1 MAKVNRNYCKPDADM
16 KPVYAPTA
24 FRYNGVDYWHPE
36 KDDFALVG
44 YLPLSQDYPVDPAP
58 DGQHWKRTGKIERDG
73 DGYKWVYVL
82 VDNPS
87 PAPRVFSKINLE
99 AAVFKRGLLA
109 TLDAFVDA
117 QTITNE
123 MGDTMPLRRAYN
135 TAQTFR
141 EDHPLFAPYLA
152 AAKKALGV
160 DDETADA
167 ILAEAVATEG

>member
-1 MAKVNRNYCKPDADM
+1 
-16 KPVYAPTA
+16 
-24 FRYNGVDYWHPE
+24 
-36 KDDFALVG
+36 
-44 YLPLSQDYPVDPAP
+44 
-58 DGQHWKRTGKIERDG
+58 
-73 DGYKWVYVL
+73 
-82 VDNPS
+82 
-87 PAPRVFSKINLE
+87 VFSKINLE

-123 MGDTMPLRRAYN
+123 LGDTMPLRRAYN

-152 AAKKALGV
+152 AAKQALGV
-160 DDETADA
+160 DEETADA